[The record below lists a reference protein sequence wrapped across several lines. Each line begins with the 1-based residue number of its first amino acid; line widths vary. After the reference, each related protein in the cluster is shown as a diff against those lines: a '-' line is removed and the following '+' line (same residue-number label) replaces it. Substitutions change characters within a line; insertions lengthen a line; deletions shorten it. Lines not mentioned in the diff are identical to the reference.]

1 MSKPGKTRDLAL
13 PEATADEVEA
23 AQTLLD
29 AAQLVEDF
37 ADQGGRAAL
46 DALLL
51 AAEETPKAAASRA
64 GKIAARAT
72 QKAATLE
79 TEVHRFLRMTSRGAP
94 AGEL

>member
-1 MSKPGKTRDLAL
+1 MSKPGKTQDLAL

-37 ADQGGRAAL
+37 ADHGGRAAL

-51 AAEETPKAAASRA
+51 AADETPGAAAGQA
-64 GKIAARAT
+64 GEIAARAT
-72 QKAATLE
+72 QKAVTLQ
-79 TEVHRFLRMTSRGAP
+79 TEVERFLRMTSHSAAP
-94 AGEL
+94 AEG

>member
-1 MSKPGKTRDLAL
+1 MSKPGNTQDLAL
-13 PEATADEVEA
+13 PAATADEVEA

-51 AAEETPKAAASRA
+51 AAEESPGAAAVRA
-64 GKIAARAT
+64 GEIAARAA
-72 QKAATLE
+72 QKAATLQS
-79 TEVHRFLRMTSRGAP
+79 EVDRFLRMTAQTASSA
-94 AGEL
+94 